1 MNNEKYFPKR
11 RVCSRACGLFR
22 ISRHESGRGKRQKKN
37 ENEGNERSKWNKTIH
52 DGQTTKEVMYCGEK
66 DKGKE

>member
-1 MNNEKYFPKR
+1 MKSIFQGD
-11 RVCSRACGLFR
+11 VCVPGLFR
-22 ISRHESGRGKRQKKN
+22 ISGHEPGRGKRQKKN

-52 DGQTTKEVMYCGEK
+52 DGQTTKELMYCGQE